1 MALRQCEQEG
11 GDYFQRPAFAISYYA
26 RLSRQNLDWLPFIS
40 VNSSR
45 RHGRVIGAP
54 FVNQEAA
61 FLFGSLTTAS
71 RFGTRPCMGDRMG
84 RNYINILCVNNIV
97 ALNG

>member
-11 GDYFQRPAFAISYYA
+11 GDYFQRPAFAAIMLGSPG
-26 RLSRQNLDWLPFIS
+26 RNLDWLPFIS